1 MSIRERKGKKGATY
15 QVYFPYKN
23 ELGVTCTY
31 RKGGFKTK
39 KEAKTHETLIK
50 AQIAKDG
57 FLKIECKLTLNEV
70 FNDYYNLIKKKDLST
85 GTLKLRQILYN
96 NYIEPTIGNYG
107 IVKIKYQT
115 LQNLFN
121 NLTRVSLGTQ
131 KNIKSVLNLVFT
143 YACRCGYIE
152 NNPVPFIELT
162 SKAPVKANAY
172 LTDNQFNQIIEM
184 LENKRTRDKFKLKS
198 TIIAFYISFYTG
210 LRISEALAL
219 EKNDFDF
226 INNEIHVN
234 KQLDCFGKRKEKI
247 SIKAK
252 LKTSAS
258 NAVIPLAEPLKEI
271 LVDWFKVNPYDHVI
285 CDVNGNYIHSGY
297 IRSLNPYIKKI
308 LGIDFHFHMLR
319 HTFVSNLANKG
330 ISPQI
335 AKELARHSDIATTM
349 NIYTHVNEDSQ
360 KQAINAVFGSESVKK
375 VSNPVLLTN

>member
-143 YACRCGYIE
+143 YSCRCGYIE